1 MPPADD
7 AAARRSTLMM
17 AGGAILGLLIAGY
30 GLFTAKGTVVHR
42 VPPEDAALVNQRP
55 ILMSDLVAQAE
66 STYSAPFAATTQEQ
80 RRAILAAMIHE
91 ELYVQRGLELDFPGT
106 DPDTRNALV
115 AAVEQQAV
123 ADAATELPTERA
135 LERYY
140 QAHKASYATEGTM
153 RVEDFRVDDE
163 VSARRLI
170 EALRKGAP
178 RAGAGA
184 VPEPGLAPGRERGE
198 DFYFAAKIHLGDALF
213 AVAQSMADGAVSDP
227 LTIADGIHVL
237 HMIKNAPPAAR
248 DFARAREQVFG
259 DYKREAAAKLRAA
272 DEKYLYGKADIQ
284 IADSLR

>member
-1 MPPADD
+1 MMPPPND

-17 AGGAILGLLIAGY
+17 AGGAIVGLVIAGY

-55 ILMSDLVAQAE
+55 ILMSDLIAQAE
-66 STYSAPFAATTQEQ
+66 STYSNPFAAITQEQ

-115 AAVEQQAV
+115 AAVEQQAI

-135 LERYY
+135 LELYY
-140 QAHKASYATEGTM
+140 QAYRASYATEGIM
-153 RVEDFRVDDE
+153 WVEEFRADDE
-163 VSARRLI
+163 AAARRII
-170 EALRKGAP
+170 EALRKGASP
-178 RAGAGA
+178 AG
-184 VPEPGLAPGRERGE
+184 VMRERGE

-227 LTIADGIHVL
+227 VTTAGGIHVL
-237 HMIKNAPPAAR
+237 HMIKNTPPVAR
-248 DFARAREQVFG
+248 DFARAREQVLG
-259 DYKREAAAKLRAA
+259 DYKRDAAAKLRTA

>member
-1 MPPADD
+1 MPPAND

-17 AGGAILGLLIAGY
+17 AGGAILGLSIAGY

-42 VPPEDAALVNQRP
+42 VPPEDAALVNERP
-55 ILMSDLVAQAE
+55 ILMSDLIAQAE
-66 STYSAPFAATTQEQ
+66 STYSAPFAATTLEQ
-80 RRAILAAMIHE
+80 RRAVLAAMIHE

-123 ADAATELPTERA
+123 ADATTELPTERA

-140 QAHKASYATEGTM
+140 QAHKASYATEGSM
-153 RVEDFRVDDE
+153 LAEDFRVTDE
-163 VSARRLI
+163 ATARRAI
-170 EALRKGAP
+170 EALRQGAP
-178 RAGAGA
+178 PAG
-184 VPEPGLAPGRERGE
+184 VVREFGLTSGPERGE

-227 LTIADGIHVL
+227 VALADGIHVL
-237 HMIKNAPPAAR
+237 RMIKNTPPVAR
-248 DFARAREQVFG
+248 DFAHAREQVLG
-259 DYKREAAAKLRAA
+259 DYKRDAAAKLRTA

>member
-1 MPPADD
+1 MPPAND

-17 AGGAILGLLIAGY
+17 AGGAIVGLLIAGY

-42 VPPEDAALVNQRP
+42 VPPEDAALVDQRP

-66 STYSAPFAATTQEQ
+66 STYSAPFAATTLEQ
-80 RRAILAAMIHE
+80 RRAVLAAMIHE

-123 ADAATELPTERA
+123 ADATTELPTERA

-140 QAHKASYATEGTM
+140 QTHKASYATEGTM
-153 RVEDFRVDDE
+153 LVEDFRVTDE
-163 VSARRLI
+163 ATARRAI

-178 RAGAGA
+178 PAGVVRELG
-184 VPEPGLAPGRERGE
+184 VTSGPERGE
-198 DFYFAAKIHLGDALF
+198 DFYFAAKIHLGDTLF

-227 LTIADGIHVL
+227 VALADGIHVL
-237 HMIKNAPPAAR
+237 RMIKNTAPVPR
-248 DFARAREQVFG
+248 DFAHAREQVLG
-259 DYKREAAAKLRAA
+259 DYKRDAAAKLRTA

>member
-1 MPPADD
+1 
-7 AAARRSTLMM
+7 
-17 AGGAILGLLIAGY
+17 LIAGY
-30 GLFTAKGTVVHR
+30 GLFTAKGTVVRR

-55 ILMSDLVAQAE
+55 ILMSDLIAQAE
-66 STYSAPFAATTQEQ
+66 STYSAQFAATTQEQ
-80 RRAILAAMIHE
+80 RRAVLAAMIHE

-123 ADAATELPTERA
+123 ADATTELPTERS

-153 RVEDFRVDDE
+153 LVEDFRVADE
-163 VSARRLI
+163 AAARRAV

-178 RAGAGA
+178 PAGVVRELGLT
-184 VPEPGLAPGRERGE
+184 PGPERGE

-213 AVAQSMADGAVSDP
+213 AVAQAMADGDVSDP
-227 LTIADGIHVL
+227 VTIADGIHVL
-237 HMIKNAPPAAR
+237 HMIQNTPPVAR
-248 DFARAREQVFG
+248 DFAHAREQVLG
-259 DYKREAAAKLRAA
+259 DYKRDAAAKLRAA
-272 DEKYLYGKADIQ
+272 DEKFLYGKADIQ

>member
-1 MPPADD
+1 MPPAHD

-42 VPPEDAALVNQRP
+42 VPPEDAALVDQRP
-55 ILMSDLVAQAE
+55 ILMSDLIAQVE
-66 STYSAPFAATTQEQ
+66 STYSAPFAATTLEQ
-80 RRAILAAMIHE
+80 RRAVLAAMIHE

-123 ADAATELPTERA
+123 ADATTELPTERA

-140 QAHKASYATEGTM
+140 QTHKVSYATEGSM
-153 RVEDFRVDDE
+153 LVEDFRVTDE
-163 VSARRLI
+163 ATARRAI

-178 RAGAGA
+178 PAG
-184 VPEPGLAPGRERGE
+184 VVRELALTSGPERGE

-227 LTIADGIHVL
+227 VALADGIHVL
-237 HMIKNAPPAAR
+237 RMIKNTPPVPR
-248 DFARAREQVFG
+248 DFAHAREQVLG
-259 DYKREAAAKLRAA
+259 DYKRDAAAKLRTA

>member
-1 MPPADD
+1 MMPPSND

-17 AGGAILGLLIAGY
+17 AGGAILGLAIAGY

-55 ILMSDLVAQAE
+55 ILMSDLIAQAQ
-66 STYSAPFAATTQEQ
+66 STYGTAFAALTQEQ

-115 AAVEQQAV
+115 AAVEQQAI
-123 ADAATELPTERA
+123 ADAATELPTPRA
-135 LERYY
+135 LELYY
-140 QAHKASYATEGTM
+140 QAHRASYATEGILW
-153 RVEDFRVDDE
+153 VEDFRADDE
-163 VSARRLI
+163 AAARRII
-170 EALRKGAP
+170 EALRKGVA
-178 RAGAGA
+178 RAELIRELGLT
-184 VPEPGLAPGRERGE
+184 PGPERGE

-227 LTIADGIHVL
+227 VTIAGSTHVL
-237 HMIKNAPPAAR
+237 HMIKNTPPVAR
-248 DFARAREQVFG
+248 DFARAREQVLG
-259 DYKREAAAKLRAA
+259 DYKRDAAAKLRTA
-272 DEKYLYGKADIQ
+272 DENYLYGKADIQ

>member
-1 MPPADD
+1 MPPAND

-17 AGGAILGLLIAGY
+17 AGGAIVGLLIAGY

-42 VPPEDAALVNQRP
+42 VPPEDAALVEQRP
-55 ILMSDLVAQAE
+55 ILMSDLIAQAE
-66 STYSAPFAATTQEQ
+66 STYSAPFAATTLEQ
-80 RRAILAAMIHE
+80 RRAVLAAMIHE
-91 ELYVQRGLELDFPGT
+91 ELFVQRGLELDFPGT

-123 ADAATELPTERA
+123 ADATTELPTEGA

-140 QAHKASYATEGTM
+140 QTHKASYATEGTVL
-153 RVEDFRVDDE
+153 VEDFRVTDE
-163 VSARRLI
+163 ATARRAI

-178 RAGAGA
+178 PAGVVRELG
-184 VPEPGLAPGRERGE
+184 VTSGPERGE

-213 AVAQSMADGAVSDP
+213 AVAQSMGDGAVSDP
-227 LTIADGIHVL
+227 VALADGIHVL
-237 HMIKNAPPAAR
+237 RMIKNTPPAAR
-248 DFARAREQVFG
+248 DFAHAREQVLG
-259 DYKREAAAKLRAA
+259 DYKRDAAAKLRTA

>member
-1 MPPADD
+1 MAPAND

-42 VPPEDAALVNQRP
+42 VPPEDAALVNQRA
-55 ILMSDLVAQAE
+55 ILMSDLIAQAE
-66 STYSAPFAATTQEQ
+66 STYSAPFAATTLEQ
-80 RRAILAAMIHE
+80 RRAVLAAMIHE

-123 ADAATELPTERA
+123 ADATTELPTERA

-153 RVEDFRVDDE
+153 LVEDFRVTDE
-163 VSARRLI
+163 ATARHAI
-170 EALRKGAP
+170 ETLRKGAP
-178 RAGAGA
+178 PTGVVRELGLTSG
-184 VPEPGLAPGRERGE
+184 PERDE

-227 LTIADGIHVL
+227 VALADGIHVL
-237 HMIKNAPPAAR
+237 RMIKNTPPVAR
-248 DFARAREQVFG
+248 DFVHAREQVLG
-259 DYKREAAAKLRAA
+259 DYKRDAAAKLRTA

-284 IADSLR
+284 VADSLR

>member
-1 MPPADD
+1 MMPPSND

-17 AGGAILGLLIAGY
+17 AGGALFGLVIAGY

-55 ILMSDLVAQAE
+55 ILMSDLIAQAE
-66 STYSAPFAATTQEQ
+66 STYSTPFAAITQEQ

-123 ADAATELPTERA
+123 ADATTELPTERV

-153 RVEDFRVDDE
+153 SVEDFRADDE
-163 VSARRLI
+163 AAARRAI

-178 RAGAGA
+178 SAG
-184 VPEPGLAPGRERGE
+184 VIHEPGVTPGPQRGE

-227 LTIADGIHVL
+227 VTIAGGIHVL
-237 HMIKNAPPAAR
+237 HMIKNRPPVAR
-248 DFARAREQVFG
+248 DFARAREQVLG
-259 DYKREAAAKLRAA
+259 DYKRDAAAKLRTA

>member
-1 MPPADD
+1 MMPPSND

-17 AGGAILGLLIAGY
+17 AGGAILGLAIAGY

-55 ILMSDLVAQAE
+55 ILMSDLIAQAE
-66 STYSAPFAATTQEQ
+66 STYSTPFAAITQEQ

-91 ELYVQRGLELDFPGT
+91 ELYVQRGLELDFPST

-115 AAVEQQAV
+115 AAVEQQAI
-123 ADAATELPTERA
+123 ADATTELPTEHA

-140 QAHKASYATEGTM
+140 QAHKASYATEGSM
-153 RVEDFRVDDE
+153 LVEDFRVTDE
-163 VSARRLI
+163 ATARRAV

-178 RAGAGA
+178 PAG
-184 VPEPGLAPGRERGE
+184 VVRELGLTSGPERGE

-227 LTIADGIHVL
+227 VTIAGGIHVL
-237 HMIKNAPPAAR
+237 HMIKNTPPVAR
-248 DFARAREQVFG
+248 DFARAREQVLG
-259 DYKREAAAKLRAA
+259 DYKRDAAAKLRTA

>member
-1 MPPADD
+1 MLPAND

-17 AGGAILGLLIAGY
+17 AGGAILGLLVAGY

-55 ILMSDLVAQAE
+55 ILMSDLIAQAE
-66 STYSAPFAATTQEQ
+66 STYGAPFAATTLEQ
-80 RRAILAAMIHE
+80 RRAVLAAMIHE
-91 ELYVQRGLELDFPGT
+91 ELYVQRGLDLDFPGT
-106 DPDTRNALV
+106 DPDTRSALV

-123 ADAATELPTERA
+123 ADATTELPTERA

-140 QAHKASYATEGTM
+140 QARKASYATEGIM
-153 RVEDFRVDDE
+153 LVEDFRVGDE
-163 VSARRLI
+163 ATARRAT

-178 RAGAGA
+178 PAGVIRELGLT
-184 VPEPGLAPGRERGE
+184 PGPERGE

-213 AVAQSMADGAVSDP
+213 AVAQSMADGAASDP
-227 LTIADGIHVL
+227 VTLADGIHVL
-237 HMIKNAPPAAR
+237 RMIKNTPPVAR
-248 DFARAREQVFG
+248 DFPHAREQVLS
-259 DYKREAAAKLRAA
+259 DYKHDAAAKLRAA

>member
-1 MPPADD
+1 MMPPSND

-17 AGGAILGLLIAGY
+17 AAGAILGLVIAGY
-30 GLFTAKGTVVHR
+30 GLFTAKGTAVHR

-55 ILMSDLVAQAE
+55 ILMSDLIAQAE
-66 STYSAPFAATTQEQ
+66 STYSTPFAAITQEQ
-80 RRAILAAMIHE
+80 RRSILAAMIHE

-135 LERYY
+135 LELYY
-140 QAHKASYATEGTM
+140 EAHRASYATEGTM

-163 VSARRLI
+163 AAARRI
-170 EALRKGAP
+170 IVTLRKGASP
-178 RAGAGA
+178 AEMKRELGLT
-184 VPEPGLAPGRERGE
+184 PGPERGE

-227 LTIADGIHVL
+227 VTIPGGIHVL
-237 HMIKNAPPAAR
+237 HMIKNTRPVAR
-248 DFARAREQVFG
+248 DFARAREQVLG
-259 DYKREAAAKLRAA
+259 DYKRDASAKLRTA

-284 IADSLR
+284 IAASLR